1 MPINDNILIKPIGW
15 GDISTALGVGGPPY
29 TMGNMVATSTILN
42 KFSRHKPVENSSNPG
57 ILTESEFKATNWG
70 FGVSGIPSYSTA
82 TVLRNSFLAA
92 TAGSAWTYTK
102 PSTWWRSH
110 DLDYYALLAKR
121 DKEWGVL
128 GAANN
133 GRQLNFPFG
142 GTITIRDTT
151 LGPSDIIDAELYPTD
166 PDDSTH
172 SGNAGQGLLYPWDWT
187 GMTAYNASYVNYYNW
202 YFGIA
207 LIPESSDYSSNMYIR
222 LVTDTTSLATHG
234 ANSNSTIS
242 IQLGEN
248 LLNNQRYYIV
258 PILAQAATNSSTE
271 WLNGNNWTGESS
283 TYIKRAILLDAYALP
298 FTYSST
304 ASGVTVKNNDDVHQS
319 GSNTAFTITV
329 TNTSTSAIT
338 LYELFAYIMAD
349 KTSDDVDGA
358 YAAVDSAI
366 LAYPTSH
373 THSDVVLNG
382 TVCAKNV
389 NLVTSATSIAAGA
402 SRTFTGTVSGT
413 TDAYGNSYI
422 SPYPAS
428 LFIGYRTNLGY
439 GIV

>member
-15 GDISTALGVGGPPY
+15 GDISSALGVGGPPY
-29 TMGNMVATSTILN
+29 AMGNMVANSTILN

-172 SGNAGQGLLYPWDWT
+172 SGNAGQGLLYPWDFS
-187 GMTAYNASYVNYYNW
+187 GMTAYNASYVDYYNW
-202 YFGIA
+202 YFGLA

-234 ANSNSTIS
+234 ADSNSTIS
-242 IQLGEN
+242 IQLGSN
-248 LLNNQRYYIV
+248 LLNTQKYYIV
-258 PILAQAATNSSTE
+258 PILAKAPTSTSTA
-271 WLNGNNWTGESS
+271 WLAGNNWTGESS
-283 TYIKRAILLDAYALP
+283 TYIQRAILLDGYALS
-298 FTYSST
+298 FTYSSS
-304 ASGVTVKNNDDVHQS
+304 ASGFTVRINNDVTVAS
-319 GSNTAFTITV
+319 GKTTFTITV
-329 TNTSTSAIT
+329 KNTTSSMVTI
-338 LYELFAYIMAD
+338 YDLFAYIMTEGAFD
-349 KTSDDVDGA
+349 NVDGA

-366 LAYPTSH
+366 TAYPTSH

-382 TVCAKNV
+382 KVCAKDV
-389 NLVTSATSIAAGA
+389 SIVSSATTIAVGA
-402 SRTFTGTVSGT
+402 TRTFTGTLNAT
-413 TDAYGNSYI
+413 QDAYGYGYGAYS
-422 SPYPAS
+422 S
-428 LFIGYRTNLGY
+428 LFVGFRTNLGY